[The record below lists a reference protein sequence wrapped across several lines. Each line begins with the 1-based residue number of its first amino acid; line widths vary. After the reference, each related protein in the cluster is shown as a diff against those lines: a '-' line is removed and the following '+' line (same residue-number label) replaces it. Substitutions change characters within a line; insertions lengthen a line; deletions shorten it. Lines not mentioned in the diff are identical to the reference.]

1 MTLFMRKT
9 VIAVKKETTYGTDST
24 PTGAEAFLVKNATLT
39 PIAGD
44 SAARDLIRPYFGNSE
59 TIQLNSHAELKFDV
73 EFQSS
78 GTAGTAPAFKDA
90 LKACGFAE
98 TVTAGSKVE
107 YLPVSASFDSVT
119 IDFYLDGVM
128 HQLTGARGTVS
139 LSVQRGQIPSLSFSF
154 WGRYNTPTDAA
165 LISPTYSGFKTPI
178 GPNSTN
184 TPTVTLHSAALVMES
199 LSLDVAN
206 NMVFRDLPGGSSAA
220 LITDRKPTGSI
231 SFEAGL
237 IATKNWFEIAKATT
251 LGALQVVHGTA
262 AGYICQIDAPNV
274 QIQQPA
280 YADSDGI
287 AMINTN
293 LALIPGSSG
302 NDELKLTFK

>member
-1 MTLFMRKT
+1 
-9 VIAVKKETTYGTDST
+9 V
-24 PTGAEAFLVKNATLT
+24 
-39 PIAGD
+39 
-44 SAARDLIRPYFGNSE
+44 
-59 TIQLNSHAELKFDV
+59 EL
-73 EFQSS
+73 QSS
-78 GTAGTAPAFKDA
+78 GTAGTAPAYKDA

-98 TVTAGSKVE
+98 TVTAATKVE

-139 LSVQRGQIPSLSFSF
+139 LSIQRGQIPSLSFSF
-154 WGRYNTPTDAA
+154 WGRYHIPTDTA
-165 LISPTYSGFKTPI
+165 LISPTYTGFKTPI

-184 TPTVTLHSAALVMES
+184 TPTISLHAVSVIMES
-199 LSLDVAN
+199 LSLDLAN
-206 NMVFRDLPGGSSAA
+206 NMVFRDLPGGSSSA
-220 LITDRKPTGSI
+220 LITDRKPAGSI

-237 IATKNWFEIAKATT
+237 MAAKNWFETARETT
-251 LGALQVVHGTA
+251 LGALQVIHGTA

-274 QIQQPA
+274 QVQQPA

-287 AMINTN
+287 AMINAN
-293 LALIPGSSG
+293 LALIPGTAG